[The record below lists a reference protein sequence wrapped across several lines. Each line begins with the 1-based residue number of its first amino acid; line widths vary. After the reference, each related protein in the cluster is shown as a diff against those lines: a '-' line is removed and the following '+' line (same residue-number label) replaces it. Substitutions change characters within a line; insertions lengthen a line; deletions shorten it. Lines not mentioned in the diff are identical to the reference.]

1 MTSATAGSRRR
12 VLFVIN
18 SLAGGGAERV
28 MTSLIAASEDRRDR
42 FDMALALIDQEPRH
56 YPVPDWLEVHQ
67 LDGRMS
73 LPRSIG
79 QVERLARR
87 WKPDLS
93 LSFLTR
99 ANIAT
104 TIASLLHRH
113 PGIISERANTTGHFK
128 PGPSGRVAKGLIR
141 ATYPRA
147 ARVVAPSAG
156 IAEDLADAFGVA
168 ERRIVTIANPV
179 DAARIRALAREPA
192 TPPVAGR
199 YAVAVARLA
208 PSKNVGLLVDALAA
222 SGSDLSL
229 VILGQGPERA
239 RIEARVAG
247 HGLSDRVVMPGFV
260 ANPYPIV
267 AGAACYLSASNGEGF
282 PNGLV
287 EALALGVPAAM
298 ANCASGP
305 SEILADMRR
314 QDVPGLHEGRY
325 GILVPPN
332 DVDAMARAIAMVS
345 EPARAETLAAAGP
358 SRADEYSVKAATDRY
373 WQVIEAALDRR
384 H

>member
-1 MTSATAGSRRR
+1 VTSAQARRR

-28 MTSLIAASEDRRDR
+28 MTSLIAASADRRDR
-42 FDMALALIDQEPRH
+42 YDMALALIDDEPRH

-73 LPRSIG
+73 LPRSIRA
-79 QVERLARR
+79 VERVTRR
-87 WKPDLS
+87 WQPDVT

-104 TIASLLHRH
+104 TLAALLHRH
-113 PGIISERANTTGHFK
+113 PAIISERANTSGHFK
-128 PGPSGRVAKGLIR
+128 PGLSGRVAKGLIR

-147 ARVVAPSAG
+147 TRMIAPSAG
-156 IAEDLADAFGVA
+156 IAEDLVSAFGVR
-168 ERRIVTIANPV
+168 ERRIATIANPV
-179 DAARIRALAREPA
+179 DAPRIRALAREA
-192 TPPVAGR
+192 AAPPVAGR

-239 RIEARVAG
+239 RIEARIAA
-247 HGLSDRVVMPGFV
+247 HGLGDRVVMPGFV
-260 ANPYPIV
+260 ANPYPLV

-298 ANCASGP
+298 TNCASGP

-314 QDVPGLHEGRY
+314 QDVPGLYEGRY

-332 DVDAMARAIAMVS
+332 HVDAMARAIAMVS
-345 EPARAETLAAAGP
+345 EPARAEALAAAGP
-358 SRADEYSVKAATDRY
+358 GRADEYSVEAATDRY
-373 WQVIEAALDRR
+373 WQVIEAALDARR
-384 H
+384 